1 MYGPERCSQGAA
13 GVQATYGTA
22 AEVVW
27 QRRGPFR
34 HLKRWLRPA
43 LETLDRPRPM
53 LVGWFS
59 AGGGGVLFHPAQGEE
74 EFRYVEA
81 GLEP

>member
-1 MYGPERCSQGAA
+1 
-13 GVQATYGTA
+13 
-22 AEVVW
+22 
-27 QRRGPFR
+27 
-34 HLKRWLRPA
+34 
-43 LETLDRPRPM
+43 M

-59 AGGGGVLFHPAQGEE
+59 AGGGGVLFHPVQGEE